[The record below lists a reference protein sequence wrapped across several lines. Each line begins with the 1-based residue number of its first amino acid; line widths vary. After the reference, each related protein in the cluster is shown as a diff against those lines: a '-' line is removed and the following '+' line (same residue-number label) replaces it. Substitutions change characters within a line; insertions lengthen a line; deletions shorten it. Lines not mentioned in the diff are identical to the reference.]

1 MKFLTNFF
9 FSIRRSLICPMF
21 AISQKNR
28 TFYEHLSNFCTY
40 SGEHTQN
47 FPAKLLRKN
56 FPNYFLG
63 ICIILCLTLSCYSH
77 YAKCILTQ
85 HIAFHFGHDS
95 SFYRILSI
103 AQGKK
108 NLQANKNENNTKKS
122 DIQEKTLKKKTSP
135 NEIRIWR
142 MNVDASPFHC
152 AILLNDNCQFCK

>member
-9 FSIRRSLICPMF
+9 FSIRRSLIGPMF

-108 NLQANKNENNTKKS
+108 TYKRIKTRTTQKKVTYRKKPKRKKQA
-122 DIQEKTLKKKTSP
+122 
-135 NEIRIWR
+135 R
-142 MNVDASPFHC
+142 MKFEYGE
-152 AILLNDNCQFCK
+152 